1 VSSPSSR
8 DHSKLS
14 PSARS
19 RYQRTETPGRAN
31 DGDRS
36 RRFLIKLTDIFDLS
50 TGKTMTVE
58 CVANDTRRPLLALT
72 AADIGLKEDSEAQ
85 LRTWFTLAAKWDAI
99 LLIDE
104 ADLFLERR
112 REGDIDRNSLVTGML
127 SLFVALRICT
137 LTRS

>member
-1 VSSPSSR
+1 M
-8 DHSKLS
+8 
-14 PSARS
+14 
-19 RYQRTETPGRAN
+19 
-31 DGDRS
+31 
-36 RRFLIKLTDIFDLS
+36 KLTDIFGLS

-72 AADIGLKEDSEAQ
+72 AADIGLKEDSEAT

-112 REGDIDRNSLVTGML
+112 REGDIDRNSLVTGKLILFLLLCRCAFTRAPLVFLRTMEYYQGVLFLVSL
-127 SLFVALRICT
+127 SDIPKRLY
-137 LTRS
+137 